1 MKPNIVDQYV
11 KTGKVRFQFQDFPF
25 IGNNHNPNESL
36 LAAQAADCAANQNKF
51 WLYHD
56 TLYEN
61 QPPENSGKV
70 TTGYLKNVAK
80 TVGLDT
86 NQFDQ
91 CLDSHATADHVQQ
104 ELSQAQQL
112 GLTGTPTVFVN
123 GQKLSSATWD
133 SVKAA
138 IDAALAK
145 K

>member
-11 KTGKVRFQFQDFPF
+11 KTGKARFQFQDFPF
-25 IGNNHNPNESL
+25 IGNNHTPNESL
-36 LAAQAADCAANQNKF
+36 LAAQGADCAANQNKF

-61 QPPENSGKV
+61 QPSENSGKV

-80 TVGLDT
+80 AAGLDT

-91 CLDSHATADHVQQ
+91 CLDTHATADRVKQ
-104 ELSQAQQL
+104 ELAQAQQL
-112 GLTGTPTVFVN
+112 QLTGTPTVMVN
-123 GQKLSSATWD
+123 GQKLSSATWE

-138 IDAALAK
+138 IDAELSK